1 MKKMRSKIRRYIYIS
16 TDSVYEVCK
25 EPSHEGPTFEE
36 DAVRP
41 EDPKEREAYA
51 ERDPYGSNKL
61 DCKYHFGGIP
71 LLWPRFF
78 LDFEQSLFPLM
89 DSRGKKTSEWARTDL
104 VLRTFSLFPPLQI

>member
-1 MKKMRSKIRRYIYIS
+1 MKKTRSKIRRYIYIS

-61 DCKYHFGGIP
+61 DCKSHFGGIP

-78 LDFEQSLFPLM
+78 
-89 DSRGKKTSEWARTDL
+89 
-104 VLRTFSLFPPLQI
+104 